1 MAFVRTQ
8 ENVPFF
14 EEKSG
19 VQRFRPVRAILREC
33 GQGPLPGLK
42 LTEHKNS

>member
-1 MAFVRTQ
+1 MAFVRTR

-19 VQRFRPVRAILREC
+19 VHVS
-33 GQGPLPGLK
+33 GPCSQFWENAGRGL
-42 LTEHKNS
+42 TGTQAEGT